1 MNEYYSDSFAKGKIE
16 LAYASKMMNRHG
28 IIAGATGT
36 GKTITLKVLAE
47 SFSSHGVP
55 VFLADIKGDIAS
67 VAMQGII
74 NPKLEERIKML
85 GLEPF
90 EFKSFPTRVWDLFGE
105 KGHPIRTTI
114 SDMGPLL
121 IARLLQL
128 NETQSGVLN
137 IVFKIADD
145 EGYLLIDL
153 KDLRTMLNYVGEHSS
168 DYTIAYGTIS
178 KVTIGAIQRGLLTLE
193 SQGAENFFGEPALDI
208 RDFFNVDNDGRGF
221 INVLTS
227 DKLFQSP
234 KLYSTFLLWLLSELF
249 EVLPEVGDLDKPKLV
264 FFFDEAHLLF
274 DDAPKALVD
283 KIEQVVR
290 LIRSKGIGVF
300 FVTQNPADI
309 PDRILAQLGNRVQ
322 HALRAYTPH
331 EQKGLKAAADSFRVN
346 AELDTKSAL
355 IELKTGEALISM
367 LDDDGRPSI
376 VQRAFVYP
384 PQSLLGTID
393 DVTRSRLI
401 RESKYDAIYRNMFD
415 RESAYELISKR
426 MKREM
431 EDIADQEARDKQAKE
446 MRQTNR
452 TTTMTRRTST
462 RQRTTG
468 IEKAANSMMTSIGRS
483 VGRELIRGIFG
494 SLLKK

>member
-1 MNEYYSDSFAKGKIE
+1 MNEFYADRFAKGKIDIT
-16 LAYASKMMNRHG
+16 YASKMMNRHG

-55 VFLADIKGDIAS
+55 VFLADIKGDLAS
-67 VAMQGII
+67 VALQGMG
-74 NPKLEERIKML
+74 NPKLDERIKML

-90 EFKSFPTRVWDLFGE
+90 SYTSYPTRCWDLFGE

-114 SDMGPLL
+114 SEMGPLL

-153 KDLRTMLNYVGEHSS
+153 KDLRSMLNYVGEHSS
-168 DYTIAYGTIS
+168 DYTTAYGTIS
-178 KVTIGAIQRGLLTLE
+178 KVTIGTIQRGLLTLE
-193 SQGAENFFGEPALDI
+193 SQGAEQFFGEPALDI
-208 RDFFNVDNDGRGF
+208 RDFFNTDSDGRGF
-221 INVLTS
+221 INVLSS

-234 KLYSTFLLWLLSELF
+234 QLYSTFLLWLLSELF

-290 LIRSKGIGVF
+290 LIRSKGVGVF

-331 EQKGLKAAADSFRVN
+331 EQKGLQAAADSFRVN
-346 AELDTKSAL
+346 PELDTLTAL
-355 IELKTGEALISM
+355 TELKTGEALVSM
-367 LDDDGRPSI
+367 LDEDGRPAI
-376 VQRAFVYP
+376 VQRAFVFP
-384 PQSLLGTID
+384 PHSLLGAID
-393 DVTRSRLI
+393 DASRAKLI
-401 RESKYDAIYRNMFD
+401 RDSKFDAIYRKTFD
-415 RESAYELISKR
+415 RESAYELITKR
-426 MKREM
+426 VKREM
-431 EDIADQEARDKQAKE
+431 EEVADEEARTQRAKE
-446 MRQTNR
+446 VRQTSR
-452 TTTMTRRTST
+452 TTTTRRAPA
-462 RQRTTG
+462 RRATG
-468 IEKAANSMMTSIGRS
+468 LEKAANSMMTSIGRS

-494 SLLKK
+494 SLIK

>member
-1 MNEYYSDSFAKGKIE
+1 MNEYYSDAFAKGKIE
-16 LAYASKMMNRHG
+16 LSYASRMMNRHG

-47 SFSSHGVP
+47 SFSAHGVP
-55 VFLADIKGDIAS
+55 VFLADIKGDLAS
-67 VAMQGII
+67 IAMQGMS
-74 NPKLEERIKML
+74 NPKLDDRIKML
-85 GLEPF
+85 GLENF
-90 EFKSFPTRVWDLFGE
+90 DFKSFPTRCWDLFGE

-168 DYTIAYGTIS
+168 DYTTAYGTIS
-178 KVTIGAIQRGLLTLE
+178 KVTIGAIQRGLLSLE

-208 RDFFNVDNDGRGF
+208 RDFFNTDSDGRGF
-221 INVLTS
+221 INVLSS
-227 DKLFQSP
+227 DRLFQSP
-234 KLYSTFLLWLLSELF
+234 QLYSTFLLWLLSELF

-274 DDAPKALVD
+274 ADAPKALVD

-290 LIRSKGIGVF
+290 LIRSKGVGVF
-300 FVTQNPADI
+300 FITQNPVDI
-309 PDRILAQLGNRVQ
+309 PDRILAQLGNRIQ

-331 EQKGLKAAADSFRVN
+331 EQKGLQSAADSFRAN
-346 AELDTKSAL
+346 PELDTKSAL
-355 IELKTGEALISM
+355 SELKTGEALVSM

-376 VQRAFVYP
+376 VQRVFIYP
-384 PQSLLGTID
+384 PHSLMGTID
-393 DVTRSRLI
+393 DATRSRLI
-401 RESKYDAIYRNMFD
+401 RESRYDAIYRKTFD
-415 RESAYELISKR
+415 RESAYELLTKR
-426 MKREM
+426 TQREM
-431 EDIADQEARDKQAKE
+431 EDVADQEARQQRAKE
-446 MRQTNR
+446 VRQAER
-452 TTTMTRRTST
+452 TPTSRRAPA
-462 RQRTTG
+462 RQRTSG
-468 IEKAANSMMTSIGRS
+468 IEKAATSMISQIGRS
-483 VGRELIRGIFG
+483 VGRELVRGIFG